1 MGVKDLHIQEWR
13 QCDYELVIAELGE
26 CYNESQSQ
34 VKWSIDINSG
44 KVCKM
49 MDRSA
54 QARPKHT
61 LKDWPLNCHLRG
73 MALDKSQIRPTSIM
87 NKAFENELPAGDF
100 AVKASL
106 MVIKPPSTC
115 NSLKIDIMDS
125 HVDPDNEDKIEA
137 WIWKSSCMAKC
148 ISPVQR
154 G

>member
-1 MGVKDLHIQEWR
+1 MF
-13 QCDYELVIAELGE
+13 
-26 CYNESQSQ
+26 NESQSQ
-34 VKWSIDINSG
+34 VKWPIDINSV

-73 MALDKSQIRPTSIM
+73 MALDKSKIRPTSIM
-87 NKAFENELPAGDF
+87 NKALENELPAGDF

-125 HVDPDNEDKIEA
+125 HVDPDN
-137 WIWKSSCMAKC
+137 
-148 ISPVQR
+148 
-154 G
+154 